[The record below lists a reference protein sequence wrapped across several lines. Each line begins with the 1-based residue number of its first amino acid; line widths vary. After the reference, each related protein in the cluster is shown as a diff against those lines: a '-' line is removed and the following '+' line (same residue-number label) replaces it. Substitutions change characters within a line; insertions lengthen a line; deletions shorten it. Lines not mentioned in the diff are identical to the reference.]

1 MILDLSNFHPLL
13 YLFFIQEMD
22 DLEKQFGAERR
33 MMVDDALNKLND
45 RYDKLRDDMMKRH
58 EKELADLLV
67 SVGFYEYYLLL

>member
-1 MILDLSNFHPLL
+1 
-13 YLFFIQEMD
+13 MD

-67 SVGFYEYYLLL
+67 SITVF

>member
-1 MILDLSNFHPLL
+1 M
-13 YLFFIQEMD
+13 FFIKEMD
-22 DLEKQFGAERR
+22 DLDKQFGAERR

-67 SVGFYEYYLLL
+67 SVGFYKYCL

>member
-1 MILDLSNFHPLL
+1 
-13 YLFFIQEMD
+13 MD

>member
-1 MILDLSNFHPLL
+1 MFIL
-13 YLFFIQEMD
+13 QEMD

-33 MMVDDALNKLND
+33 MMVDDALNKLNE